1 MDVLKIFSTF
11 LFLSLVALFG
21 AISCSNSPEINIDTA
36 ASESTLPLTAKI
48 EVESYS
54 DWIILYDAQTHASMD
69 AWTGF
74 NQEAISKKWEIID
87 GLLTISKEGNAVDK
101 NTGFG
106 QSIVSK
112 ELFDNFELE
121 VHYRMSP
128 GANSGIMYH
137 VTQAN
142 NYKDDYETGPE
153 YQLLDNQLAPSESLP
168 HRQVASLYDMYA
180 PKTSPHLPAGQWN
193 VAGIRVLNSEV
204 EHWLNEEFV
213 LQYNL
218 KSDDFIQRKIESKWH
233 DDSDWAMAGIGHIS
247 LQDHGDKV
255 EFKRVAVRR
264 IK

>member
-1 MDVLKIFSTF
+1 MYILKNVPTF
-11 LFLSLVALFG
+11 LLLNLVIIFG
-21 AISCSNSPEINIDTA
+21 ANGCSNSPETTINTA
-36 ASESTLPLTAKI
+36 TSESILPLTPKI
-48 EVESYS
+48 EVESFS
-54 DWIILYDAQTHASMD
+54 DWVILYDAQTHTSMD

-74 NQEAISKKWEIID
+74 NQEEIPEKWEIID

-121 VHYRMSP
+121 VHYRMSE

-137 VTQAN
+137 VTQASD
-142 NYKDDYETGPE
+142 YKDDYETGPE

-180 PKTSPHLPAGQWN
+180 PQISPYLPAGQWN
-193 VAGIRVLNSEV
+193 LAGIRVLNNEV
-204 EHWLNEEFV
+204 EHWLNEELV

-218 KSDDFIQRKIESKWH
+218 KSDDFLQRKIESKWY
-233 DDSDWAMAGIGHIS
+233 DDPDWAMAGIGHIS